1 MTHGTPRSRYRPR
14 WRSNCRSMYSPQ
26 VSTPST
32 DGHMSRIWPSQKT
45 ASGWKGGCAV
55 KAAGT
60 SSLRHAIHEE
70 SMVMLG

>member
-1 MTHGTPRSRYRPR
+1 
-14 WRSNCRSMYSPQ
+14 
-26 VSTPST
+26 
-32 DGHMSRIWPSQKT
+32 MSRIWPSQKT

-70 SMVMLG
+70 SMVMLMPAAPAPAPHRRGSTLKRARP